1 MSFEKARSG
10 LIHFRTENARNP
22 SLFHR
27 ASTAVS
33 QLEHLQK
40 PANARHEQRLRRGLA
55 LTTAEIEKARADGGR
70 YLPSNRRTRPYR
82 KSR

>member
-1 MSFEKARSG
+1 MNFHKTRAG
-10 LIHFRTENARNP
+10 LIHFRTDHARNP
-22 SLFHR
+22 ALFHR

-33 QLEHLQK
+33 QLEHLQN
-40 PANARHEQRLRRGLA
+40 PTSPRHEQRLRDGLA

-70 YLPSNRRTRPYR
+70 YLPANRRTRPYR

>member
-1 MSFEKARSG
+1 MTFQNVRTG
-10 LIHFRTENARNP
+10 LIHFRTDHARTP

-33 QLEHLQK
+33 QLEHLQA
-40 PANARHEQRLRRGLA
+40 PASARQERRLRDGLA
-55 LTTAEIEKARADGGR
+55 LTTAEIEKIRADGGR
-70 YLPSNRRTRPYR
+70 YLPANRRTRPYR

>member
-27 ASTAVS
+27 SSTAVS
-33 QLEHLQK
+33 QLEHLQA
-40 PANARHEQRLRRGLA
+40 PASVKHERRLRHGLT
-55 LTTAEIEKARADGGR
+55 LTTAEIEKIRADGGR
-70 YLPSNRRTRPYR
+70 YLPANRRTRPYR

>member
-1 MSFEKARSG
+1 MTFEAARAG

-40 PANARHEQRLRRGLA
+40 PANAWHEQRLRKSLA
-55 LTTAEIEKARADGGR
+55 LTTSEIEKAKADGGR
-70 YLPSNRRTRPYR
+70 YLPANRRTRPYR